1 MKLFTVFVLSL
12 FTVSVLANEELEV
25 DSSGC
30 PVKSAVGDFAYD
42 ITLPNNPS
50 NWGNIKEE
58 FAACKDGDSQSPI
71 NFPANVQY
79 APKAAGPRP
88 RMNMANM
95 TFGASSYNWAMSCSD
110 ESGSCGTT
118 TFNGKT
124 YELINVHFHSPS
136 EHKLF
141 GKQYPLEC
149 HMVHAA
155 EDGSLAVIGTM
166 FDYADETS
174 YPARIYQ
181 RVTPEYGDNR
191 VLTTVLDGVKTDRV
205 EWSIPVGQIVDHNK
219 GYCSYS
225 GSLTTPPCTEGV
237 TWFMSMNV
245 WSISERQVHEY
256 SRTAGT
262 SIDGNNRPVKPLNER
277 PVTCYVA

>member
-1 MKLFTVFVLSL
+1 MNLFTVFVALL
-12 FTVSVLANEELEV
+12 FTISVLGDEELEV

-30 PVKSAVGDFAYD
+30 AVKSAVGNFAYD

-58 FAACKDGDSQSPI
+58 FATCKDGDSQSPI
-71 NFPANVQY
+71 NFPVAFQY
-79 APKAAGPRP
+79 APRAAGPKP
-88 RMNMANM
+88 MMNIANM

-124 YELINVHFHSPS
+124 FELINVHFHSPS
-136 EHKLF
+136 EHKLY

-155 EDGSLAVIGTM
+155 EDGSLAVIGIM
-166 FDYADETS
+166 FDYAGETS
-174 YPARIYQ
+174 YPARIYH

-237 TWFMSMNV
+237 TWFMSMNIL
-245 WSISERQVHEY
+245 SISKRQVHEY
-256 SRTAGT
+256 SLTAGT